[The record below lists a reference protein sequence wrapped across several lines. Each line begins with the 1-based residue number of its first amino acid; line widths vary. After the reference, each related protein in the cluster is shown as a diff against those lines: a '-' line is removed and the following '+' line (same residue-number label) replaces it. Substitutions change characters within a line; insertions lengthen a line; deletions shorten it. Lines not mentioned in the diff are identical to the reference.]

1 MKPIVLFG
9 REPAAWLALFAVA
22 VKMFSAFVIEVDEDT
37 QAYVNAAAA
46 AGMGVFIAWATK
58 DGVVAAIL
66 GLVQAVIALAVG
78 LGLDWDVATQAVV
91 LSFVSLALG
100 AYDRTQVTAPV
111 PSQPKPT
118 LSGPTAV

>member
-1 MKPIVLFG
+1 VKPIVLFG

-22 VKMFSAFVIEVDEDT
+22 VKLFSAFVMDVDMET
-37 QAYVNAAAA
+37 QAWVNAVAA
-46 AGMGVFIAWATK
+46 AGMGVLIAWITK

-66 GLVQAVIALAVG
+66 GLVQAVISLAVG

-111 PSQPKPT
+111 T
-118 LSGPTAV
+118 REGLRLAA

>member
-1 MKPIVLFG
+1 MKPLLILG
-9 REPAAWLALFAVA
+9 REPAALLALFAVA
-22 VKMFSAFVIEVDEDT
+22 VKLFSAFVIDEQT
-37 QAYVNAAAA
+37 QAWVNAAAA

-111 PSQPKPT
+111 T
-118 LSGPTAV
+118 REGLRLAA

>member
-1 MKPIVLFG
+1 MSPVIRLAG

-22 VKMFSAFVIEVDEDT
+22 VKLFSAFVIEVDETT

-46 AGMGVFIAWATK
+46 AGMGVLIAWITK
-58 DGVVAAIL
+58 DGLVAAIL
-66 GLVQAVIALAVG
+66 GLVQAAMSLAVG

-111 PSQPKPT
+111 T
-118 LSGPTAV
+118 REGLRLAA

>member
-22 VKMFSAFVIEVDEDT
+22 VKLFSAFAIEVDEQT
-37 QAYVNAAAA
+37 QAWVNAVAA

-78 LGLDWDVATQAVV
+78 LGLGWDVATQAVV

-111 PSQPKPT
+111 TREGLK
-118 LSGPTAV
+118 LAA

>member
-1 MKPIVLFG
+1 MKPIVLLG

-22 VKMFSAFVIEVDEDT
+22 VKLFSAFVIDVDMET
-37 QAYVNAAAA
+37 QAWVNAVAAAA
-46 AGMGVFIAWATK
+46 MGVLIAWTTK

-66 GLVQAVIALAVG
+66 GLVQAVISLAVG

-111 PSQPKPT
+111 TREGLK
-118 LSGPTAV
+118 LTA

>member
-9 REPAAWLALFAVA
+9 REPAAWLALVAVA
-22 VKMFSAFVIEVDEDT
+22 VKVFSAFVMEVDEDT
-37 QAYVNAAAA
+37 QAYVNAVAA
-46 AGMGVFIAWATK
+46 AGMGALIAWITK
-58 DGVVAAIL
+58 DGIVAAIL

-78 LGLDWDVATQAVV
+78 LGLEWDVATQAVV

-111 PSQPKPT
+111 PAQPKHT
-118 LSGPTAV
+118 GPAAV

>member
-1 MKPIVLFG
+1 MKPLLVLG

-22 VKMFSAFVIEVDEDT
+22 VKLFSAFVMDVDEQT
-37 QAYVNAAAA
+37 QAWVNAAAA
-46 AGMGVFIAWATK
+46 AGMGVLIAWMTK

-66 GLVQAVIALAVG
+66 GLVQAVISLAVG

-111 PSQPKPT
+111 T
-118 LSGPTAV
+118 RDGVRLAA

>member
-1 MKPIVLFG
+1 MSPVRILG

-22 VKMFSAFVIEVDEDT
+22 VKLFSAFVMDVDQNT
-37 QAYVNAAAA
+37 QAWVNAVAAAA
-46 AGMGVFIAWATK
+46 MGLLVAWIAN

-78 LGLDWDVATQAVV
+78 LGLHWDVATQAVV
-91 LSFVSLALG
+91 LSFVSMALG

-111 PSQPKPT
+111 PAIPPKPT
-118 LSGPTAV
+118 VV